1 MKLLNRQKPNRNPF
15 RDNSTTL
22 LISTLLIGVPLTVVL
37 LHCAYQTYYK
47 KGSHW
52 SHSHDIPDP
61 VNHAHDPSSLLY
73 VSSYSGLVTTLS
85 LSLAAYRGAP
95 VKLETLA
102 TADGCGGSPSW
113 LTLDWMNGVL
123 YCTDEGIKDGK
134 NGSLASFAT
143 NENGT
148 LTPLTKL
155 STALGPVSAVTY
167 GQWDYGLAVAHYGGS
182 AFTTWDIRDPANITS
197 VQVQKYSLPKP
208 GPDSSRQEAS
218 HPHAAVLD
226 PTKRFLL
233 VPDLGADLI
242 HVYSVDEDENLVLSE
257 LDPLVVASGSGPR
270 HLTFVVKEAKTF
282 MYLVTELANTVV
294 GYEVIYG
301 GGFIVFKEVWHSGI
315 HGKGN
320 HIPQDAAAAE
330 IAVSPDREYLLISS
344 RNENTLEIPNF
355 DDGNTTSITS
365 DSLVSFRIDG
375 ETGHLALQQ
384 DIACGGR
391 FPRHFAINKAG
402 TLVAVALQ
410 YDSRVV
416 ILERDVKTGVIGDFV
431 AYAELDGEVTAVIF
445 YE

>member
-1 MKLLNRQKPNRNPF
+1 MKLLNRGKPNKNPF
-15 RDNSTTL
+15 RDNSATL
-22 LISTLLIGVPLTVVL
+22 LISTLLLGVPLTIVL

-47 KGSHW
+47 KGAHW
-52 SHSHDIPDP
+52 SHHHDILDP
-61 VNHAHDPSSLLY
+61 VTHAHDPSSLLY
-73 VSSYSGLVTTLS
+73 AASYSGLVTTLN
-85 LSLAAYRGAP
+85 LSLAAYRDAP

-102 TADGCGGSPSW
+102 TTDACGGSPSW

-134 NGSLASFAT
+134 NGSLVSFAT

-148 LTPLTKL
+148 LAPLTKL
-155 STALGPVSAVTY
+155 STALGPVSAVAY

-182 AFTTWDIRDPANITS
+182 AFTTWDIRDPSNITS
-197 VQVQKYSLPKP
+197 LQVLEYSLPKP
-208 GPDSSRQEAS
+208 GPDPSRQEAS

-242 HVYSVDEDENLVLSE
+242 RVYSVDEDESLALSK
-257 LDPLVVASGSGPR
+257 LDPLVVAPGSGPR
-270 HLTFVVKEAKTF
+270 HLTFVVKETKTF

-294 GYEVIYG
+294 GYEVVYG
-301 GGFIVFKEVWHSGI
+301 GGFIVFKEVWSSGI

-320 HIPQDAAAAE
+320 DIPRGAAAAE

-344 RNENTLEIPNF
+344 RNENTLEIPSF
-355 DDGNTTSITS
+355 DGGNTTSITS

-391 FPRHFAINKAG
+391 FPRHFTINKAG

-410 YDSRVV
+410 HDSRVI
-416 ILERDVKTGVIGDFV
+416 ILERDVKTGMIGDFV
-431 AYAELDGEVTAVIF
+431 AYAELEGEVTSVIF

>member
-1 MKLLNRQKPNRNPF
+1 MKLLSRQKPNKNPF
-15 RDNSTTL
+15 RDNSATL
-22 LISTLLIGVPLTVVL
+22 LISTLLLGVPLTIVL

-47 KGSHW
+47 KGAHW
-52 SHSHDIPDP
+52 SHHHDILDP
-61 VNHAHDPSSLLY
+61 VTHAHDPSSLLY
-73 VSSYSGLVTTLS
+73 VASYSGLVTTLN
-85 LSLAAYRGAP
+85 LSLAAYRDAP

-102 TADGCGGSPSW
+102 TTDACGGNPSW

-123 YCTDEGIKDGK
+123 YCTDEGIEDGK
-134 NGSLASFAT
+134 NGSLVSFAT

-148 LTPLTKL
+148 LAPLTKL

-182 AFTTWDIRDPANITS
+182 AFTTWDIRDPSNITS
-197 VQVQKYSLPKP
+197 VQVQEYSLLKP
-208 GPDSSRQEAS
+208 GPDPSRQEAS

-242 HVYSVDEDENLVLSE
+242 RVYGVDEDESLALSK
-257 LDPLVVASGSGPR
+257 LDPLVVAPGSGPR
-270 HLTFVVKEAKTF
+270 HLTFVVKETKTF

-294 GYEVIYG
+294 GYEVVYG
-301 GGFIVFKEVWHSGI
+301 GGFIVFKEVWSSGI

-320 HIPQDAAAAE
+320 DIPRGAAAAE

-344 RNENTLEIPNF
+344 RNENTLEIPNYG
-355 DDGNTTSITS
+355 GNTTSITS
-365 DSLVSFRIDG
+365 DSLVSFSIDG

-391 FPRHFAINKAG
+391 FPRHFTINKAG

-416 ILERDVKTGVIGDFV
+416 ILERDVKTGMIGDFV
-431 AYAELDGEVTAVIF
+431 AYAELEGEVTAVIF